1 MVMKE
6 LTIFEEILLTTI
18 WRLKQNAYGVA
29 IRKKVAELTGKRVI
43 YGTLYNGLNQ
53 LVQKGYVH
61 KTKGEPTAERG
72 GRSKIYYKLTPNGKK
87 AMQETRQLHQMIWDG
102 IPDLVIE

>member
-1 MVMKE
+1 MKE

-43 YGTLYNGLNQ
+43 YGALYNGLNQ
-53 LVQKGYVH
+53 LVQ
-61 KTKGEPTAERG
+61 
-72 GRSKIYYKLTPNGKK
+72 
-87 AMQETRQLHQMIWDG
+87 
-102 IPDLVIE
+102 